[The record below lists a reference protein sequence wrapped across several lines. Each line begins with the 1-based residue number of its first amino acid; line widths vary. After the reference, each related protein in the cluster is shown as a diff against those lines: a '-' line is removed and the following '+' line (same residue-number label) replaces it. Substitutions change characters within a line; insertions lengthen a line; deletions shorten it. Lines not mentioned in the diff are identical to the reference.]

1 MKHIGIIVAA
11 GKGTRVG
18 GDIPKQFM
26 EVGGKPLLFYS
37 LKAMQDSFIDEIIV
51 VTSEDRIGYVKE
63 EIGEKYGISK
73 LTHIVKGGSERGASV
88 FEGLRII
95 KEPEEALVYV
105 HDGARPL
112 LSSDLLERL
121 KEKALEAGNAVAA
134 VPSKDTV
141 KIVDREGVVVNTP
154 NRSSVWL
161 AQTPQ
166 VFNASELAAA
176 YFEEYQSV
184 AVSGGAGPTD
194 DASVMEAQGY
204 SVYLVM
210 GDYANIKVT
219 TPEDI
224 EIVRKALESR
234 ESR

>member
-73 LTHIVKGGSERGASV
+73 LTRVVKGGSERGASV

-112 LSSDLLERL
+112 LSLDLLERL

-166 VFNASELAAA
+166 VFNASKLAAA
-176 YFEEYQSV
+176 YFEEYLSV
-184 AVSGGAGPTD
+184 AVSGGTGPTD